1 MAKNDVVLLDSILE
15 QRVAEGLP
23 SNRADEVFE
32 YFALEQVLKDFD
44 LSRDE
49 LERGWIDGRDD
60 GGIDAFFIFLNG
72 HYLHDPTSFG
82 WPKTGAMVEIYLF
95 TCKHHATF
103 EQAPINSLV
112 ASAQELLDLSL
123 SPEQLKGSYSEEVL
137 KARALLVLA
146 YRRVSIAQPEIT
158 FRFLYVSRGN
168 TTEVSDN
175 VLARAKQLQSMAS
188 SFFSS
193 CTARFDFVGA
203 TELIT
208 LFRRTKQFSLDLP
221 FIEHV
226 SAGGGSYILLAR
238 LDDYCHF
245 VSDNAASLRRY
256 LFDSN
261 VRDFVRGSAV
271 NDDIAESLRTP
282 SAPDF
287 WWLNNGVTIL
297 ATNAALSGKTISL
310 QHIQIV
316 NGLQTT
322 ETIFRHFGKDQTYS
336 DSRTVLI
343 KVLVSTD
350 PLVRDRIIRATNNQN
365 AVELASLHATDKIQ
379 RDIEDILERHDWYY
393 ERRKNYYRNIGKPPA
408 RFVTPI
414 YIASAVLALVFK
426 DPARSARLRPRFMRN
441 QQSYEAV
448 FSSRLPIEVWPG
460 LVNIYKQVDA
470 GLACVSPGKRR
481 ERFIS
486 NWRGLV
492 SFIIA
497 AKRLKTFDY
506 SVDRLVELAAIVI
519 PQGEIKEIWDVV
531 RPIIKGDDY
540 TIKIRHSLFRACC
553 EEAAKRYGI
562 AGVEKLNHLDK
573 SVSSLVDLK
582 PLPAD
587 FLESVDA
594 ELPAQPW
601 KSGIHH
607 EIASKLGRRSSE
619 VNRAIQQL
627 IAQRKRYPQKDGVVY
642 DFDGNALNEATIADR
657 TTAALSK
664 I

>member
-60 GGIDAFFIFLNG
+60 GGIDAFFIFING
-72 HYLHDPTSFG
+72 HYLHDPTTFA

-146 YRRVSIAQPEIT
+146 YRRVSIAKPEIT

-310 QHIQIV
+310 QNIQIV

-379 RDIEDILERHDWYY
+379 RDIEDILEKHDWYY
-393 ERRKNYYRNIGKPPA
+393 ERRKNYYRNIGKPPQ
-408 RFVTPI
+408 RFVTPL
-414 YIASAVLALVFK
+414 YLASCVVALVFK
-426 DPARSARLRPRFMRN
+426 NPIAASRLKNRFMRN
-441 QQSYEAV
+441 PLSYNSV
-448 FSSRLPIEVWPG
+448 FSDDIPIQSWPVLVAITKKVEDVLSSARSRNEELGDRFLAKWRSLVSLICVARVLGTFDYSIGDLTAIHPSSIDEKLVSEVWGAIQSVAPSTKRPFRNPSFVIERCKDAAQTYG
-460 LVNIYKQVDA
+460 LA
-470 GLACVSPGKRR
+470 GLACVGRR
-481 ERFIS
+481 GIPTGIPMV
-486 NWRGLV
+486 NLDL
-492 SFIIA
+492 SFLA
-497 AKRLKTFDY
+497 A
-506 SVDRLVELAAIVI
+506 VNELASKV
-519 PQGEIKEIWDVV
+519 PQG
-531 RPIIKGDDY
+531 
-540 TIKIRHSLFRACC
+540 
-553 EEAAKRYGI
+553 
-562 AGVEKLNHLDK
+562 LD
-573 SVSSLVDLK
+573 
-582 PLPAD
+582 A
-587 FLESVDA
+587 
-594 ELPAQPW
+594 
-601 KSGIHH
+601 
-607 EIASKLGRRSSE
+607 R
-619 VNRAIQQL
+619 QL
-627 IAQRKRYPQKDGVVY
+627 IASQ
-642 DFDGNALNEATIADR
+642 LNCSRGKVGRAISLLRFRGDYLGPGTPAR
-657 TTAALSK
+657 TVAPPAGGAG
-664 I
+664 

>member
-1 MAKNDVVLLDSILE
+1 MDSHRKSKRFSLSLPFLEHVATGKESYVLLVRLE
-15 QRVAEGLP
+15 
-23 SNRADEVFE
+23 
-32 YFALEQVLKDFD
+32 
-44 LSRDE
+44 
-49 LERGWIDGRDD
+49 
-60 GGIDAFFIFLNG
+60 
-72 HYLHDPTSFG
+72 
-82 WPKTGAMVEIYLF
+82 
-95 TCKHHATF
+95 
-103 EQAPINSLV
+103 
-112 ASAQELLDLSL
+112 
-123 SPEQLKGSYSEEVL
+123 
-137 KARALLVLA
+137 
-146 YRRVSIAQPEIT
+146 
-158 FRFLYVSRGN
+158 
-168 TTEVSDN
+168 
-175 VLARAKQLQSMAS
+175 
-188 SFFSS
+188 
-193 CTARFDFVGA
+193 
-203 TELIT
+203 
-208 LFRRTKQFSLDLP
+208 
-221 FIEHV
+221 
-226 SAGGGSYILLAR
+226 
-238 LDDYCHF
+238 DYWKF
-245 VSDNAASLRRY
+245 VSDETGRLRRY

-261 VRDFVRGSAV
+261 VRDYLGSNPV
-271 NDDIAESLRTP
+271 NEDIGRSL
-282 SAPDF
+282 ADENGPDF

-297 ATNAALSGKTISL
+297 ATNATIPGKTIQL
-310 QHIQIV
+310 QDIQIV

-322 ETIFRHFGKDQTYS
+322 ETVFRHFQGGAKE
-336 DSRTVLI
+336 SRDRALLVKI
-343 KVLVSTD
+343 LVSSD
-350 PLVRDRIIRATNNQN
+350 AQARDRIIRATNNQTL
-365 AVELASLHATDKIQ
+365 VEVAALHATDKVQ
-379 RDIEDILERHDWYY
+379 RDIEEI
-393 ERRKNYYRNIGKPPA
+393 P
-408 RFVTPI
+408 
-414 YIASAVLALVFK
+414 SAVLALVFK